1 MLDKTFLIVG
11 GGIAGLTAA
20 VALQQ
25 CGINVHVYERFLEF
39 RDVGSGLTLAP
50 NAMKALEYIGLSQ
63 IVKEQSKTSPSGFA
77 ILNEQG
83 TVLSELSANG
93 QGSSIV
99 SIHRADLHR
108 ILLSA
113 LRPETLIFGKS
124 LVDLRQSEEAVTAIF
139 ADGSEVTGDYLL
151 SADGIH
157 SIIRNKLFPS
167 VELRYA
173 GYSCWRGVAD
183 CWPDSGRDDRFTETW
198 GYKGRFGIVP
208 LPNKQTYWFAVLNG
222 TPRDRKFNE
231 YQIQDL
237 LDIFGDYHSPVSQIL
252 SSTPDDKISYKDI
265 YDIAPIK
272 KFIAGRTLLIGD
284 AAHASTP
291 NLGQGACQAIE
302 DAIEIVRCLKQNSS
316 IKSAFRAFE
325 LLRGKR
331 TAAITN
337 QSLMMGKIAQMDQRM
352 LCYLRNMMMRLTPH
366 SVQRNAMRFLYDVD
380 FSD

>member
-25 CGINVHVYERFLEF
+25 YGINVRVYERFSEV
-39 RDVGSGLTLAP
+39 RAAGSGLTLAP

-63 IVKEQSKTSPSGFA
+63 IVKEQSNTSPSGFA

-93 QGSSIV
+93 QGHSLV

-113 LRPETLIFGKS
+113 LQPGTIFFGKS
-124 LVDLRQSEEAVTAIF
+124 LVDIRQSEEAVTAIF

-151 SADGIH
+151 SADGIY
-157 SIIRNKLFPS
+157 STIRNKLFPS

-222 TPRDRKFNE
+222 PPRDRKFNE

-252 SSTPDDKISYKDI
+252 SNTPDDQISYKDI

-272 KFIAGRTLLIGD
+272 QFIAGRTLLIGD
-284 AAHASTP
+284 AAHAVTP

-302 DAIEIVRCLKQNSS
+302 DAVELVRCLKHHSS
-316 IKSAFRAFE
+316 IKSAFLSFE
-325 LLRGKR
+325 LLRSRR
-331 TAAITN
+331 TATISKR
-337 QSLMMGKIAQMDQRM
+337 SLMIGKIAQMDHRM
-352 LCYLRNMMMRLTPH
+352 LCHLRNVMMRRTPR
-366 SVQRNAMRFLYDVD
+366 SIQRNQLRFLYDVD
-380 FSD
+380 FAD